1 MKTKEE
7 KDVKKDE
14 DAFSVFSEESKTLLQ
29 EHSRS
34 LKPPRRFFPSQAPL
48 FPFADK
54 MVLKI
59 DRKLTIIG
67 VIFEIM
73 ELAGLL
79 INTQL
84 PWGTGVKGGLDK
96 VFYTFLLPFFDET
109 WATGGKVAWKA
120 LIGLFLF
127 LSVAFFVVILIYVQ
141 KTRWIIPPV
150 LSVVLRSAMHLLPGV
165 LVIPLFSVL
174 GSTGSCDRSYTYNY
188 WDSSSCFSGL
198 IGAFQILSY
207 IGMLLFMAITYL
219 SVAFCFQGT
228 PSVPN
233 LASRPR
239 CIYHAAGVSAKIVL
253 TLLFHFLIPMKE
265 TLPYAIVFLVVSIV
279 LLLINAMLLPYF
291 SMLMN
296 QLRGLQWGLTS
307 GIALTV
313 VINIA
318 CADASPEYT
327 GKWTSLIILIGCAVA
342 GGVIGFFLPLF
353 RRNSAYTRHL
363 NLLSHHVVFAM
374 DPPPFPAGLPA
385 HDLVLSN
392 YPRIEKALD
401 MKVKNSGNMRSH
413 KEQIEY
419 SLLELDAY
427 LTAVYVPDDVGTACR
442 FLQGYVSNTQDGTP
456 PTAMIRFA
464 SRIFTKG
471 MVRFP
476 ENSQIRYEFGVFLG
490 FFANKLRMSLTEMIL
505 LSRQKC
511 YISIPLQYRIY
522 HLTEDLK
529 ASLHIANARSLMVS
543 SICSQL
549 HREIVGAITSFWGA
563 LSCGSRSTEDLLKIV
578 EYISQKRESCKEF
591 YYATLENPTDAA
603 LLNYASFLQDVML
616 DEENAGK
623 VRANVAERGNIRRKL
638 RRLRTTQN
646 LLASADAQTSDNG
659 MALQMLLKETM
670 RPHKSSDLEA
680 SMGQSTSVTKLQTF
694 VNILF
699 AVIILMAA
707 GMVIFLC
714 VYLALLGKSVDR
726 IKTSLIRTTDF
737 MYGVYLVGQISQYY
751 TDSDYSSYVDSLK
764 DSLSTV
770 AGQLYNA
777 HYALTMGN
785 LATSYAA
792 VSQFLN
798 SQRVPYIVEG
808 TLSIEGSYDR
818 LVGELFDLGF
828 TMVSTLQS
836 ISSSDAIQASD
847 LSYVLMN
854 SHLLAQAFNY
864 STNTYIGHRD
874 YILTS
879 NKWVVY
885 ILSSLSVL
893 LLLISLALVLFF
905 INRFEIS
912 KESII
917 NLFFVIPKSY
927 INELYQKSCEN
938 AVSLSKQEAPLAI
951 VCSSDSDEDEE
962 RNEMTAEAISTAT
975 KEKRVSSPSPPLS
988 ASPSIQKD
996 KENQKA
1002 KEDPLNPPHSSTD
1015 ILPFTQ
1021 SNIIIMEENEKKS
1034 VSANSTDFLQVDKA
1048 RAIAP
1053 DVEKKNLVIDMDEGE
1068 DENLALGHDVL
1079 EVADDDSKERK
1090 EMFLRFF
1097 EAVNHYL
1104 MNSKLRLFILIVCV
1118 IFMIISLA
1126 MMYMLHTTSNEV
1138 RSSYDE
1144 EALFFSLMERYYLY
1158 FSQLTHFAQ
1167 QYVFTGDL
1175 VHPQRYYEATLNT
1188 PIDELYKAGIYK
1200 FTNPETVQA
1209 VVNIVKVISSAEGRQ
1224 TAAIWLASSTTAYA
1238 AKITA
1243 DKEYIFSIINGI
1255 ERTYDYSQLSSLL
1268 TQLFAPYDPVIPSTS
1283 IATTNTADAAL
1294 SDANKMDAAK
1304 NLVSDDYYQDHRFLL
1319 VKYLEDYV
1327 SSQSTKNEHQI
1338 DQLNVY
1344 WIVALV
1350 FTCLSFILFLNVF
1363 RESVYHRRD
1372 VWVIMFITLSMLG
1385 MIAILV
1391 ILGLMK
1397 AKIQSARKLSE
1408 FIEVFSLARN
1418 TTEINLYAAQGYALR
1433 VITYGYPSAL
1443 SMWNDLFS
1451 VSLLHMLTQ
1460 VLLES
1465 IDMNTANSGSSY
1477 NAALQMLSGFDNIEN
1492 YMYYSSVAVQIAL
1505 SMYPTLGIPS
1515 KLDGFSYNIVLEP
1528 DFQQSLYATSASIS
1542 DLYSSTAADAVITSV
1557 ATKTE
1562 KAISAIAGE
1571 RSDYV
1576 VMPYFKSIQTVMS
1589 EVSKVVELR
1598 WDAVEHDLYV
1608 YPFVCL
1614 IFSSVITGFSILFTI
1629 YMGYIFCMED
1639 ALILQKQYVS
1649 KHQLVKL
1656 VLTGKSIFLR
1666 LVVPLLI
1673 IVVLY
1678 IALILTFAFLVSSD
1692 IDLSRDSK
1700 IVHSRLATTLDTV
1713 AAAQTLLYGHGSTS
1727 PSSPYTAMLKQNLA
1741 FSVKYAEDLFLG
1753 NNGSF
1758 QGILKSNSTAIV
1770 KFFGSG
1776 TYTYQQYKMR
1786 CEDTHVGTG
1795 YSILSF
1801 DTDLGTVPTDEK
1813 LALLFKYGVEN
1824 VWFQYLVAF
1833 INMAGNYVSS
1843 QREALVVPITSTVET
1858 LVTRSREIFY
1868 SFYQADGATVVS
1880 LTVVAII
1887 LSVFLLVLT
1896 VVVLFFVFQ
1905 PFLRRVSQEEDGARL
1920 LIRMIPS
1927 RIREEVPML
1936 RDFFESE
1943 VVNEDLKLLSDA
1955 CASVDTSLQVVIG
1968 EDDRILM
1975 ATNEVMKIF
1984 MYTKEEVLGLN
1995 FEQIL
2000 APNCAKTMEDHRNHL
2015 GSTRLKVLV
2024 GKTIRSAGMR
2034 SDGVIFPMEIHVRD
2048 VLQMGP
2054 GGDNLYV
2061 ARLRI
2066 VDAECQIQLTRRMYT
2081 MLSESSQHPIVVMDS
2096 TGIIVVCN
2104 NACEK
2109 LFGME
2114 AKNLVGNHMS
2124 NLFSTK
2130 EEMGTFELN
2139 HYFNKIS
2146 GTSDSYDTIKVIGRG
2161 ENNMDIPL
2169 SVSLTSI
2176 VSDEKVVVYVVATL
2190 IDKSN
2195 HFRAR
2200 QITAASRAA
2209 IASSP
2214 VPVILFDHAGKIINF
2229 SPAAEKSWGIPVEKA
2244 LRLTVRD
2251 LFHKSDASRF
2261 SFSLGS
2267 NGDLRHFVGVTRVL
2281 VAQRSTGEVFIVEAR
2296 MKEMKTEKGDEVVV
2310 CYFKDLSKEMDISR
2324 RNIMT
2329 QSAFD
2334 VCPIAIVV
2342 ADSMGEVKGVN
2353 RAAEKMFGYRANI
2366 IEGQNVK
2373 ILMPENIASQHDEFL
2388 SRYAK
2393 TGVTTVLNATR
2404 REYARRADGRLFV
2417 VEMTVIELE
2426 VDDLLGD
2433 TERRKVF
2440 VGYFRDLSEQ
2450 QQMQRAGDVYDAIIQ
2465 NCPTPII
2472 SREKSG
2478 SILSFNPA
2486 ASKLFGYSANMVI
2499 GKNIS
2504 MLIPESFASHRHSDV
2519 LHASEE
2525 REALVDSVS
2534 DLVARTANGTEIPVR
2549 IHIMELRRGVVSPI
2563 YVASVK
2569 DLSVKSRVQDEC
2581 KLEQAFAGR
2590 YPRSIIVTSRSGVIK
2605 FLSEEAS
2612 RAFGFPSPEA
2622 AINASLSSM
2631 LTADDRGESE
2641 RLLSALLDV
2650 ESPEF
2655 GIPKKIP
2662 CRRRN
2667 GVPFMA
2673 NITSKKM
2680 EEAGTEGGEVANGVA
2695 VKKNVSIVLLLD
2707 NLTYEGL
2714 VSKSEE
2720 IQEELLHNFDY
2731 GTAKLDEKGVITV
2744 VNQTFL
2750 QEFGFSSKDDVIGK
2764 SFASLIP
2771 DDFGVQI
2778 AQQINACA
2786 TAGIKG
2792 PAFSQKVEF
2801 QLARSDRTTVHL
2813 ELILR
2818 SIDSEGEKMIFL
2830 AYLRNIDATFSDR
2843 NSRKLIRDMLQTSP
2857 IPALAVR
2864 YGWKKG
2870 AGLTGENGTIT
2881 IANSSALQQF
2891 NYSSDELIGKN
2902 LQALLTPTGKGA
2914 RSLTEQFSVASRGE
2928 RKEDNEEDPL
2938 NPVLESNLSRPST
2951 AGGRSTKSQ
2960 ALLSYTTYAVGVRKD
2975 RTSFPARVS
2984 MMEYF
2989 DGEHNHSSL
2998 FIFID
3003 ETTQLIKQQVN
3014 CFMGAAAESMYPLAI
3029 VCTNKNGEI
3038 VLFSEQAETM
3048 FGIKEKDVLEVS
3060 ASVLVDAEN
3069 CGEWITKMKDPDSSL
3084 RKQSL
3089 LLPRIIGKKKN
3100 GALLSLE
3107 VTMYE
3112 AEGGTGGDRLFVSLL
3127 RDTTDEQADN
3137 LAGKLSQVAMASFG
3151 IPFLVTS
3158 AAGMIELVNDALLN
3172 LLLYTR
3178 EELLHNTIK
3187 VILFPDAARVC
3198 DEYAQRAEDGNTNT
3212 VACTK
3217 IKRKDGKEIPVELMI
3232 GVFRTHGKTSLY
3244 AFVSNLED
3252 DVELMKECTFTEALA
3267 SMEKMVVLYVELNG
3281 VIQDAT
3287 MSAARLFNTT
3297 RDEGLIGLNIS
3308 AIFPTLTDFS
3318 SFVEKHR
3325 HDSGTTVKGRSSTGE
3340 TIFCAIA
3347 IKETSIKGD
3356 ELSYALLLFEFG
3368 SESER
3373 QKQVLQTA
3381 LTSLSS
3387 IGVVVSDK
3395 NRTILYVNEEIC
3407 HQFNYSDP
3415 SELVGKNVLNLMT
3428 DEIAEN
3434 QNRGLRD
3441 YSFREKEAGIFRPGQ
3456 VSNVLGV
3463 TKDGNTVSLV
3473 LRYEEVDTPKGKE
3486 FYSFFSLVA
3495 QKQYKGERIAQTL
3508 VSLYP
3513 LPVMILSQ
3521 SGKIIVC
3528 SPSAANILK
3537 IGKKSVGMQVS
3548 SIVQGWEELLRQGS
3562 YLKRLITTKE
3572 ELLFRSTLISTGAA
3586 LCTIH
3591 RP

>member
-1 MKTKEE
+1 MKAKEE
-7 KDVKKDE
+7 KDSKKDE
-14 DAFSVFSEESKTLLQ
+14 DAYSVFSEESRMILQ

-34 LKPPRRFFPSQAPL
+34 LKPPRRFFPSQTPL

-54 MVLKI
+54 MVMII
-59 DRKLTIIG
+59 DRKLTVIG
-67 VIFEIM
+67 VIIEIM

-84 PWGTGVKGGLDK
+84 PWGTGVKGVLDK
-96 VFYTFLLPFFDET
+96 VFYTLLLPFFDES
-109 WATGGKVAWKA
+109 WAAGAQVVWKV
-120 LIGLFLF
+120 LVGFFLL
-127 LSVAFFVVILIYVQ
+127 LSVALFSVIAFYVH
-141 KTRWIIPPV
+141 KTRRIMPPV
-150 LSVVLRSAMHLLPGV
+150 LSAVLRSVMHLLPGV
-165 LVIPLFSVL
+165 LAIPLFSTL
-174 GSTGSCDRSYTYNY
+174 GSTGSCDRSYTQHY
-188 WDSSSCFSGL
+188 WDSSSCFHGL
-198 IGAFQILSY
+198 IGAFQIMSY
-207 IGMLLFMAITYL
+207 IGMLLLMGITYI
-219 SVAFCFQGT
+219 SVAFCFVGT
-228 PSVPN
+228 PSVSS

-265 TLPYAIVFLVVSIV
+265 TLPYAVVFLVLSIV
-279 LLLINAMLLPYF
+279 LLLIHVMLLPYY

-296 QLRGLQWGLTS
+296 QLRGLQWGITS
-307 GIALTV
+307 GVALTAV
-313 VINIA
+313 VNVA
-318 CADASPEYT
+318 CADANSDYT
-327 GKWTSLIILIGCAVA
+327 DKLISLFVLISCAVA
-342 GGVIGFFLPLF
+342 GGVIGFFLPLL
-353 RRNSAYTRHL
+353 RRNPAYVHHL
-363 NLLSHHVVFAM
+363 NLFNNHVVFTM
-374 DPPPFPAGLPA
+374 DSPPFPARLPP

-392 YPRIEKALD
+392 YPRIEKVIE
-401 MKVKNSGNMRSH
+401 MKVMNSHEKNN
-413 KEQIEY
+413 KEQIEN
-419 SLLELDAY
+419 SSLELDAY

-442 FLQGYVSNTQDGTP
+442 FLQGYASITPDGALP
-456 PTAMIRFA
+456 KLMIRFA

-471 MVRFP
+471 MVLFP

-490 FFANKLRMSLTEMIL
+490 LYANKMRMALTEML
-505 LSRQKC
+505 FLSRQKC

-522 HLTEDLK
+522 HLTENLK
-529 ASLHIANARSLMVS
+529 ASLHIVNTRSLMLA

-549 HREIVGAITSFWGA
+549 HREIVGAISSFWGT
-563 LSCGSRSTEDLLKIV
+563 LSCGSRSTEELMKIV
-578 EYISQKRESCKEF
+578 EYISQKRESCKQF
-591 YYATLENPTDAA
+591 YYSTLQDPSDAV
-603 LLNYASFLQDVML
+603 LLNYALFLQDVML
-616 DEENAGK
+616 DEESAGK
-623 VRANVAERGNIRRKL
+623 VRACVSEREETRRTQ
-638 RRLRTTQN
+638 RRHRKTQN
-646 LLASADAQTSDNG
+646 LLAIDAAQNYDNG
-659 MALQMLLKETM
+659 VGLQMLLKETM
-670 RPHKSSDLEA
+670 MPHKSSDLET
-680 SMGQSTSVTKLQTF
+680 SMGQSTSVNKLQTL

-699 AVIILMAA
+699 AMIILMAA

-714 VYLALLGKSVDR
+714 IYLALLGTAVDR
-726 IKTSLIRTTDF
+726 VKTSLVRTTDY

-751 TDSDYSSYVDSLK
+751 ADSDYSSYIDSLK
-764 DSLSTV
+764 KSLSVV
-770 AGQLYNA
+770 AGQLYNS

-785 LATSYAA
+785 LATSYNV

-808 TLSIEGSYDR
+808 TLSIEGDYDR

-828 TMVSTLQS
+828 TMVSRFQS
-836 ISSSDAIQASD
+836 ISSSDTIQASD

-854 SHLLAQAFNY
+854 SDLLDHAFNY
-864 STNTYIGHRD
+864 STDTYIAQRIN
-874 YILTS
+874 ILSS

-885 ILSSLSVL
+885 VLSAVSVL
-893 LLLISLALVLFF
+893 LLLISLALVFLF

-938 AVSLSKQEAPLAI
+938 AVSLSNEKAPLTITSA
-951 VCSSDSDEDEE
+951 SDSDEDEE
-962 RNEMTAEAISTAT
+962 RNEKTVETINTST
-975 KEKRVSSPSPPLS
+975 KEKSVSSSAPPFLVSPP
-988 ASPSIQKD
+988 IQKD
-996 KENQKA
+996 KEKRKM
-1002 KEDPLNPPHSSTD
+1002 KEASLNPPQSSAD
-1015 ILPFTQ
+1015 IRPFTQ
-1021 SNIIIMEENEKKS
+1021 SNIINTEENDQRSDSISSMNFSQVEKLR
-1034 VSANSTDFLQVDKA
+1034 ANTRDM
-1048 RAIAP
+1048 
-1053 DVEKKNLVIDMDEGE
+1053 EKKNLVLDMDEE
-1068 DENLALGHDVL
+1068 DDENLGVGHDAL
-1079 EVADDDSKERK
+1079 EVADDDFKEGK
-1090 EMFLRFF
+1090 ELFLQLV
-1097 EAVNHYL
+1097 ETVNNFL
-1104 MNSKLRLFILIVCV
+1104 MNSNFQLFLLITCFILMV
-1118 IFMIISLA
+1118 ITLVIL
-1126 MMYMLHTTSNEV
+1126 YLLKRTSNEV
-1138 RSSYDE
+1138 RNSYDE
-1144 EALFFSLMERYYLY
+1144 VELFFSLMEKYYLY

-1188 PIDELYKAGIYK
+1188 PIDTLYATGIYK
-1200 FTNPETVQA
+1200 FTNPQTVKA
-1209 VVNIVKVISSAEGRQ
+1209 VVNIVKVISSAGGRQ

-1238 AKITA
+1238 AKITD

-1268 TQLFAPYDPVIPSTS
+1268 AQLFTPYDPVIPSTT
-1283 IATTNTADAAL
+1283 IATTNTVDAAL

-1304 NLVSDDYYQDHRFLL
+1304 NLISDDYYQDHRFLI
-1319 VKYLEDYV
+1319 VKYLEDFA
-1327 SSQSTKNEHQI
+1327 SSRSTESENQI
-1338 DQLNVY
+1338 DQMNVY
-1344 WIVALV
+1344 WAVALV
-1350 FTCLSFILFLNVF
+1350 FTIICFILFLNIF
-1363 RESVYHRRD
+1363 RGAVTQRRGL
-1372 VWVIMFITLSMLG
+1372 WVIMFLALSLLG
-1385 MIAILV
+1385 MITIVV

-1408 FIEVFSLARN
+1408 FIEFFSLARN
-1418 TTEINLYAAQGYALR
+1418 ATAIDLYAAQGYAIRLL
-1433 VITYGYPSAL
+1433 TYGYPSAL
-1443 SMWNDLFS
+1443 SLWDELFS
-1451 VSLLHMLTQ
+1451 VSLVHMLTR

-1465 IDMNTANSGSSY
+1465 IDVSTAKSGSSY
-1477 NAALQMLSGFDNIEN
+1477 ESALQTLSGFDNIEN
-1492 YMYYSSVAVQIAL
+1492 FMYYSSVAAQVAL
-1505 SMYPTLGIPS
+1505 SIYPTLGTPT
-1515 KLDGFSYNIVLEP
+1515 KLEGFSYNIVLEP
-1528 DFQQSLYATSASIS
+1528 DFPQSLYATSISIS
-1542 DLYSSTAADAVITSV
+1542 DLYSSTAADAAITSV

-1562 KAISAIAGE
+1562 KGISAVAGE
-1571 RSDYV
+1571 RFDYV
-1576 VMPYFKSIQTVMS
+1576 AMPYFKSIQTVVA
-1589 EVSKVVELR
+1589 EINKVVEQR
-1598 WDAVEHDLYV
+1598 WDDVEHDLYV
-1608 YPFVCL
+1608 YPLVCL
-1614 IFSSVITGFSILFTI
+1614 IFSSVVTGFCSLLAV
-1629 YMGYIFCMED
+1629 YLGYIFHMEN

-1656 VLTGKSIFLR
+1656 VLPEKSIFLR
-1666 LVVPLLI
+1666 LVVPLLV
-1673 IVVLY
+1673 IVILY
-1678 IALILTFAFLVSSD
+1678 IALIVTFAFLVTSD
-1692 IDLSRDSK
+1692 IALSKHSK
-1700 IVHSRLATTLDTV
+1700 IIHSRLATTLETV
-1713 AAAQTLLYGHGSTS
+1713 AAAQTMWYGHGSTS
-1727 PSSPYTAMLKQNLA
+1727 PSSPYTAKLKQNVA
-1741 FSVKYAEDLFLG
+1741 FSVKFAEDLFLG

-1758 QGILKSNSTAIV
+1758 QGILKENSTADV
-1770 KFFGSG
+1770 SLFGSG

-1786 CEDTHVGTG
+1786 CEDTSVDSG

-1801 DTDLGTVPTDEK
+1801 DADLTSEPSQDK

-1843 QREALVVPITSTVET
+1843 QREALVLPITSTMEA
-1858 LVTRSREIFY
+1858 LVSRSRDILYGFY
-1868 SFYQADGATVVS
+1868 KADGETVVS
-1880 LTVVAII
+1880 LTSFTLV
-1887 LSVFLLVLT
+1887 LSVLLFLLT
-1896 VVVLFFVFQ
+1896 VGMLVFVFQ
-1905 PFLRRVSQEEDGARL
+1905 PLLRRVSQEEEGARL

-1936 RDFFESE
+1936 RDFFENE

-1955 CASVDTSLQVVIG
+1955 CASVDTSLQVVVG

-1975 ATNEVMKIF
+1975 ATNEIMKIF
-1984 MYTKEEVLGLN
+1984 MYTKEEVLGST

-2000 APNCAKTMEDHRNHL
+2000 APNCAKTMVDHRNHI

-2024 GKTIRSAGMR
+2024 GKTIRSAGKR

-2048 VLQMGP
+2048 VPQVGR

-2061 ARLRI
+2061 ARFRI
-2066 VDAECQIQLTRRMYT
+2066 VDAECQIQLTRRMYA

-2109 LFGME
+2109 LFGVE

-2139 HYFNKIS
+2139 HYFSRIS
-2146 GTSDSYDTIKVIGRG
+2146 GASDSFDTIQVIGRG

-2176 VSDEKVVVYVVATL
+2176 ASDEKVVVYVVAAL

-2209 IASSP
+2209 ISSSP
-2214 VPVILFDHAGKIINF
+2214 VPVVLFDHVGKIISF

-2251 LFHKSDASRF
+2251 LFHKSDANRF
-2261 SFSLGS
+2261 SFSLGP

-2281 VAQRSTGEVFIVEAR
+2281 VAQRSTGEVFVVETR

-2324 RNIMT
+2324 RNIMS

-2334 VCPIAIVV
+2334 MCPIAIVV
-2342 ADSMGEVKGVN
+2342 TDSLGEVKGVN
-2353 RAAEKMFGYRANI
+2353 RAAEKMFGYRTNI

-2393 TGVTTVLNATR
+2393 TGIKTVLNATR

-2417 VEMTVIELE
+2417 VELTVIELE
-2426 VDDLLGD
+2426 VDDLLGE

-2440 VGYFRDLSEQ
+2440 VGYFRDMSEQ
-2450 QQMQRAGDVYDAIIQ
+2450 QQMQRASDVYDAIIQ

-2472 SREKSG
+2472 SREKCG

-2486 ASKLFGYSANMVI
+2486 ATKLFGYSANLVI

-2504 MLIPESFASHRHSDV
+2504 MLIPECFSSHHDSDIF
-2519 LHASEE
+2519 HASEKH
-2525 REALVDSVS
+2525 EALLDSVS

-2549 IHIMELRRGVVSPI
+2549 IHVMELRKGVVSPI

-2581 KLEQAFAGR
+2581 KLEQAFVGQ
-2590 YPRSIIVTSRSGVIK
+2590 YPRSIIVVSRSGVIK

-2622 AINASLSSM
+2622 AINATLSSM
-2631 LTADDRGESE
+2631 LAADDRGESE
-2641 RLLSALLDV
+2641 RLISAMLDV

-2655 GIPKKIP
+2655 GIQKKIP

-2680 EEAGTEGGEVANGVA
+2680 EETGTSGGEPANNVAL
-2695 VKKNVSIVLLLD
+2695 KKNVSIILLLD

-2714 VSKSEE
+2714 ASKSVQ
-2720 IQEELLHNFDY
+2720 IQEELLHKFDY
-2731 GTAKLDEKGVITV
+2731 GTAKLDEKGVIKV
-2744 VNQTFL
+2744 VNQAFL

-2764 SFASLIP
+2764 YFASLIP
-2771 DDFGVQI
+2771 DDLGVQI
-2778 AQQINACA
+2778 TQQINAYT
-2786 TAGIKG
+2786 TAGIEG
-2792 PAFSQKVEF
+2792 SFFSEKTEF
-2801 QLARSDRTTVHL
+2801 QLARSDRTKVHL

-2818 SIDSEGEKMIFL
+2818 SVECEGEKTIFL

-2857 IPALAVR
+2857 MPALSVR

-2870 AGLTGENGTIT
+2870 AGLIGENGTIT
-2881 IANSSALQQF
+2881 IANPSALQQF

-2914 RSLTEQFSVASRGE
+2914 RSLTEQFCVASRGE
-2928 RKEDNEEDPL
+2928 GKEGVEEDPL
-2938 NPVLESNLSRPST
+2938 NPVLEANLGRPST

-2960 ALLSYTTYAVGVRKD
+2960 TLLSYTTYAIGLRKN

-2989 DGEHNHSSL
+2989 DAEHNHSSL

-3003 ETTQLIKQQVN
+3003 ETTELIKQQVN
-3014 CFMGAAAESMYPLAI
+3014 CFMGAAAESMCPLAI

-3048 FGIKEKDVLEVS
+3048 FGTKEKDVLEVS

-3069 CGEWITKMKDPDSSL
+3069 CGEWITKMNDPDSSL
-3084 RKQSL
+3084 RKQPL
-3089 LLPRIIGKKKN
+3089 ILPRIIGKKKN

-3112 AEGGTGGDRLFVSLL
+3112 ADGETGGDRLFVSLL
-3127 RDTTDEQADN
+3127 RDTTDELADN
-3137 LAGKLSQVAMASFG
+3137 LAGKLSQVAMGSFG
-3151 IPFLVTS
+3151 IPFVVTS
-3158 AAGMIELVNDALLN
+3158 AAGMVELVNDAFLN

-3198 DEYAQRAEDGNTNT
+3198 DEYGQSAEDGNKNS

-3217 IKRKDGKEIPVELMI
+3217 IKRKDGKEIPVKLMI
-3232 GVFRTHGKTSLY
+3232 GVFRSHGKTSLY
-3244 AFVSNLED
+3244 AFVSSLED

-3267 SMEKMVVLYVELNG
+3267 SMEKMAVLYVESNG

-3287 MSAARLFNTT
+3287 MSATRLFNTT
-3297 RDEGLIGLNIS
+3297 RDEGLTGLNIS
-3308 AIFPTLTDFS
+3308 VIFPTLTDFS

-3325 HDSGTTVKGRSSTGE
+3325 HESGTTVKGRASTGE

-3356 ELSYALLLFEFG
+3356 ELSYALLLYEFG

-3387 IGVVVSDK
+3387 MGVVVSDK
-3395 NRTILYVNEEIC
+3395 NRIILYVNEELC

-3415 SELVGKNVLNLMT
+3415 SELVGKSLLSLMT
-3428 DEIAEN
+3428 GEIAEN
-3434 QNRGLRD
+3434 ENRGLRD
-3441 YSFREKEAGIFRPGQ
+3441 YSFMENETGIFRPGQ
-3456 VSNVLGV
+3456 VSNVQGV
-3463 TKDGNTVSLV
+3463 TKDGNTLSLV
-3473 LRYEEVDTPKGKE
+3473 FRYEGVDTPKGKE
-3486 FYSFFSLVA
+3486 FYSFFSVVEE
-3495 QKQYKGERIAQTL
+3495 KRYKGERIAQTL

-3521 SGKIIVC
+3521 SGKILVC
-3528 SPSAANILK
+3528 SPSAASILK
-3537 IGKKSVGMQVS
+3537 IGKKSAGMQVS
-3548 SIVQGWEELLRQGS
+3548 TIVQGWEELLRQGS
-3562 YLKRLITTKE
+3562 YLKRLIATKE
-3572 ELLFRSTLISTGAA
+3572 ELLFRSTLIPTGAA